1 MPGLAS
7 QTKNPQPD
15 SFTSSKFTVVDWQDE
30 TVFVL
35 DQRRLP
41 TNEIYLKLTSVS
53 EVAEAIKNMTVRGA
67 PAIGVAA
74 ALGLA
79 LAAWQSQT
87 TDFKT
92 LARELEST
100 CQLLQATRPTAVNL
114 SWALK
119 RLMRLVYVSEGK
131 SIATIKNDVL
141 TEARLIKDQ
150 DIANNQAIGQHG
162 QKLLDN
168 NDTVLT
174 HCNAGALCSAGYGT
188 ALGVIYAASENGKK
202 IQVFAD
208 ETRPLLQGARLTAWE
223 LCKNGIP
230 TTVIADNMAASY
242 MQSGVIKKI
251 IVGADR
257 IAANGD
263 VANKIGTY
271 GLAVLAKYHGI
282 PFYVAAPLSSIDFNT
297 TSGKDIPIEERA
309 PQEISEFGGRCVVPK
324 DAKIKNP
331 AFDVTPSHLVT
342 ALITEHGIIEQPL
355 VEGLKKISNI
365 ADKNDR

>member
-1 MPGLAS
+1 MSALPNQIQNL
-7 QTKNPQPD
+7 QPD
-15 SFTSSKFTVVDWQDE
+15 SLTPSEFTVVDWQDE
-30 TVFVL
+30 AVFVL

-41 TNEIYLKLTSVS
+41 TDEIYLRLTSVS

-67 PAIGVAA
+67 PAIGVTA

-79 LAAWQSQT
+79 LAAWQSQSI
-87 TDFKT
+87 DFHAFT
-92 LARELEST
+92 RELEAA

-119 RLMRLVYVSEGK
+119 RLMTLVYASVGK

-150 DIANNQAIGQHG
+150 DIANNRAIGQHG
-162 QKLLDN
+162 QKLLEDN
-168 NDTVLT
+168 DIVLT

-188 ALGVIYAASENGKK
+188 ALGVIYAAFENGKK

-242 MQSGVIKKI
+242 MQSGIIKKI

-257 IAANGD
+257 VAANGD

-282 PFYVAAPLSSIDFNT
+282 PFYVAAPLASIDFST
-297 TSGKDIPIEERA
+297 ASGKDIPIEERA
-309 PQEISEFGGRCVVPK
+309 PQEISEFGGLCVVPQN
-324 DAKIKNP
+324 AKIKNP
-331 AFDVTPSHLVT
+331 AFDVTPSYLVT
-342 ALITEHGIIEQPL
+342 ALITERGIVEQPL
-355 VEGLKKISNI
+355 AEGLKKF
-365 ADKNDR
+365 R

>member
-1 MPGLAS
+1 M
-7 QTKNPQPD
+7 K
-15 SFTSSKFTVVDWQDE
+15 
-30 TVFVL
+30 
-35 DQRRLP
+35 
-41 TNEIYLKLTSVS
+41 
-53 EVAEAIKNMTVRGA
+53 
-67 PAIGVAA
+67 
-74 ALGLA
+74 
-79 LAAWQSQT
+79 
-87 TDFKT
+87 
-92 LARELEST
+92 
-100 CQLLQATRPTAVNL
+100 
-114 SWALK
+114 
-119 RLMRLVYVSEGK
+119 LVYASEGG
-131 SIATIKNDVL
+131 SVATIKNEVL

-150 DIANNQAIGQHG
+150 DIANNQAIGRHG
-162 QKLLDN
+162 QRLLED

-242 MQSGVIKKI
+242 MQSGIIKKI

-282 PFYVAAPLSSIDFNT
+282 PFYVAAPLASIDFNT
-297 TSGKDIPIEERA
+297 ASGKDIPIEERA
-309 PQEISEFGGRCVVPK
+309 PQEISEFGGRCVVPQK
-324 DAKIKNP
+324 ANIKNP

-342 ALITEHGIIEQPL
+342 ALITEYGIIQRPL
-355 VEGLKKISNI
+355 AEGLKNLSSVTK
-365 ADKNDR
+365 